1 MSHESREST
10 SAQGRGTPERPT
22 SRDGAGFSP
31 PHTPASSGAAE
42 RPSGPARSDPG
53 APPPFPGTEDV
64 DQRRVLGGAGYTSA
78 RPSNDPVAVA
88 AMVLGVAGLVPLV
101 GIAAIVCG
109 HVALRRLRTSRRA
122 GAGLA
127 VGGLVLGYTLTAL
140 WVLFYLATRA
150 LPG

>member
-1 MSHESREST
+1 MSHEPREST
-10 SAQGRGTPERPT
+10 SAHGRGAPERPAPAE
-22 SRDGAGFSP
+22 GAGFSP
-31 PHTPASSGAAE
+31 PHVPTSSGAG
-42 RPSGPARSDPG
+42 RPSSGPAAPDPG
-53 APPPFPGTEDV
+53 TPSPFPGTEDI
-64 DQRRVLGGAGYTSA
+64 DQRQVLGGAGYTSA

-88 AMVLGVAGLVPLV
+88 AMVLGVAGLIPLV

-127 VGGLVLGYTLTAL
+127 VGGLVLGYTLTTL

-150 LPG
+150 VPG

>member
-10 SAQGRGTPERPT
+10 SAQGRGTPDRTAAQE
-22 SRDGAGFSP
+22 GAGFSP
-31 PHTPASSGAAE
+31 PHVPTSSGAAE
-42 RPSGPARSDPG
+42 PPSGPATAHPD
-53 APPPFPGTEDV
+53 APSPFPGTEDV
-64 DQRRVLGGAGYTSA
+64 DQRQVFAGAGYTSTRA
-78 RPSNDPVAVA
+78 SNDPVAVA
-88 AMVLGVAGLVPLV
+88 AMVLGVAGLIPLV